1 MTYDKS
7 FSDKQKVK
15 IALQEY
21 EIKNVNQEVELSDE
35 TYIGTVSQIY
45 DNVNGNEEQVYV
57 LTNNV
62 TNRAA
67 VPYSASD
74 AERAQVQDV
83 TVMMQGSQTKTHT
96 PKLLHD
102 TVTDWLP
109 TDFVTAAHRLGPVG
123 AVEHATPFVYRHS
136 QNIITQ
142 KSREV
147 LDKADRDASNNIGD
161 AVGFFNKDVGQ
172 AVTRGA

>member
-1 MTYDKS
+1 MAQNKDFTDKENVDVAMLEYKEGIKVGS
-7 FSDKQKVK
+7 GLTINDDK
-15 IALQEY
+15 
-21 EIKNVNQEVELSDE
+21 

-45 DNVNGNEEQVYV
+45 DNAHGNEEQVYV
-57 LTNNV
+57 LTNNG

-83 TVMMQGSQTKTHT
+83 TVMMQGSQTKTDT

-102 TVTDWLP
+102 TVTDWLA

-123 AVEHATPFVYRHS
+123 AVEHATPFV
-136 QNIITQ
+136 Q
-142 KSREV
+142 KI
-147 LDKADRDASNNIGD
+147 LLLKKAEKN
-161 AVGFFNKDVGQ
+161 
-172 AVTRGA
+172 